1 MIVSHRI
8 ALIVIS
14 PALMFTAGCSGKT
27 TSQAANGSAEATNI
41 SGLAS
46 PTVAPAAAPR
56 QVEANGA
63 PTAAPPVDLAA
74 YVGKYPFDKVGGTS
88 FLDAP
93 AVRRAVAATV
103 PDKAVRDWIFEKA
116 GPQSPI
122 VLKDGKLLAWGC
134 QQHNCGAHNW
144 TIAIDPAGT
153 AADICYFDET
163 TDTAQA
169 KWYLASGGTE
179 MRKDSCPSGSN

>member
-1 MIVSHRI
+1 MIVPHRI
-8 ALIVIS
+8 ALFLIS
-14 PALMFTAGCSGKT
+14 PALLIAGGCNGKAT
-27 TSQAANGSAEATNI
+27 PQAANGSAEAANI
-41 SGLAS
+41 SGSAS
-46 PTVAPAAAPR
+46 PGAVPAAAPR
-56 QVEANGA
+56 KAEANGA
-63 PTAAPPVDLAA
+63 PMAPPPVDLGA
-74 YVGKYPFDKVGGTS
+74 YVGKYPFDKVDGTS
-88 FLDAP
+88 FLDTP

-103 PDKAVRDWIFEKA
+103 PDKAVRAWIFEKA

-134 QQHNCGAHNW
+134 EQHNCGAHNW

-163 TDTAQA
+163 VDTGQA
-169 KWYLASGGTE
+169 KWYLASGTSE